1 MRGFKSVL
9 GPLGLA
15 LILIGGVTYGIL
27 YTSGVVAFIP
37 LLAGLI
43 LSAISLTLS
52 YREVKTEGLR
62 RSTRFGFHTGV
73 SILFLAAILVFLQ
86 TIIGRHSAAIDT
98 TANKRYSLASQ
109 TTGIL
114 EDLETE
120 IIVTC
125 FYKSAEPARL
135 IAEDLLKEYARTSP
149 LVRYRFIDPD
159 KDPVA
164 ARRYEIESYGT
175 IIVESG
181 GREEKITGPSE
192 LEITNAILRVT
203 REERK
208 VIYFVTGHGEKGL
221 EATTQKGLG
230 GLKSAIEAE
239 NYAARSLFTMR
250 VERIPTDC
258 EILVFAGPAKD
269 IIPAEHQ
276 SISAYLEAGG
286 NALLLLD
293 PLAELPLLSEIAEM
307 YGITV
312 NDDIIVDRFG
322 RLLAGNYLTPIVNIY
337 GDHPITKDFRHASSF
352 PQARSITVAENAPAG
367 VTVQPLATTAPQAY
381 AETNTE
387 KLLDG
392 QSRFEGESDIAG
404 PLHIAAVSTRRRA
417 SERTGS
423 GTTPEGAA
431 SRVVVFGDSDFAS
444 NGSLNLSGN
453 KDLVLNTIQ
462 WLAEQED
469 LIAIRPRDAL
479 TQPVVIS
486 ERQGR
491 VVFWLPVIGMPAL
504 ALVIGLSV
512 SILKRRTA

>member
-1 MRGFKSVL
+1 MRGLKQVL

-27 YTSGVVAFIP
+27 YTSGAFAFIP

-52 YREVKTEGLR
+52 YREAKTEGLR
-62 RSTRFGFHTGV
+62 RSARFGFHAGV
-73 SILFLAAILVFLQ
+73 SIFFLAAILIFLQ

-109 TTGIL
+109 SAGIL
-114 EDLETE
+114 EGLETE
-120 IIVTC
+120 IILTC
-125 FYKSAEPARL
+125 FYKSAAQERL
-135 IAEDLLKEYARTSP
+135 FAEDLFKEYARKNP

-159 KDPVA
+159 KDPVI

-175 IIVESG
+175 IIVESE
-181 GREEKITGPSE
+181 GREEKIAEATEP
-192 LEITNAILRVT
+192 EITNAILRVT

-208 VIYFVTGHGEKGL
+208 AIYFVTGHGEKGL
-221 EATTQKGLG
+221 EATAQKGLG
-230 GLKSAIEAE
+230 ELKSAIEAE

-258 EILVFAGPAKD
+258 EILVLAGPTKD
-269 IIPAEHQ
+269 IIPAERE

-286 NALLLLD
+286 NALLLID
-293 PLAELPLLSEIAEM
+293 PLTELPLLSEIVGM

-312 NDDIIVDRFG
+312 NDNIIVDRFG

-352 PQARSITVAENAPAG
+352 PQARSITVTENAPAG
-367 VTVQPLATTAPQAY
+367 VTVRALATTAPQAY

-387 KLLDG
+387 KLLEG
-392 QSRFEGESDIAG
+392 QSQFEGEFDIAG
-404 PLHIAAVSTRRRA
+404 PLHIAAVSTRRRTG
-417 SERTGS
+417 ERTGS
-423 GTTPEGAA
+423 GTAPDGAA

-444 NGSLNLSGN
+444 NGSLNLLGN
-453 KDLVLNTIQ
+453 RDLILNTIQ

-491 VVFWLPVIGMPAL
+491 IVFWLPVIGMPAL